1 MTAWHFRHFKQ
12 MSIARKL
19 YQAVFS
25 FRQSALGTGLA
36 KSWHRL
42 APPIPVWRK
51 LYGVHV
57 CMDLRDSLYWWAVDA
72 KRIEAVEGLDK
83 MLAGVKGNIWD
94 IGCNVGLFSLYA
106 ASQGSR
112 VTAFDLSPKAV
123 RLLEKSAR
131 RNNFNIQTVSRAFS
145 TTSFSY
151 SPPADAD
158 TRNQLA
164 ENAGGSHQSITF
176 LEAEKKWGTP
186 VFIKMDVEHHETVFL
201 KSVEFH
207 DWIKAKD
214 ITLIVELH
222 EPHYWDL
229 VWPDVPHLRFDD
241 WHVLFNPPRPPQ

>member
-1 MTAWHFRHFKQ
+1 
-12 MSIARKL
+12 MSITRKL
-19 YQAVFS
+19 YQAVFN
-25 FRQSALGTGLA
+25 FRQSPLGTGLA

-42 APPIPVWRK
+42 APSIPVWRK

-72 KRIEAVEGLDK
+72 KRIEAVEGLEK
-83 MLAGVKGNIWD
+83 MLAGIKGNIWD

-112 VTAFDLSPKAV
+112 VIAFDLSPKAV
-123 RLLEKSAR
+123 HLLEKSAR
-131 RNNFNIQTVSRAFS
+131 RNRFDIQTVSRAFS

-164 ENAGGSHQSITF
+164 ESAGGSHQSITF
-176 LEAEKKWGTP
+176 LEAEQQWGTP

-201 KSVEFH
+201 KSSEFH
-207 DWIKAKD
+207 DWIKAKR

-229 VWPDVPHLRFDD
+229 VWPDVPHVRFDD
-241 WHVLFNPPRPPQ
+241 WHVLFNPPRQPQ